1 MIKVLI
7 VEDSAVT
14 RDFLQ
19 YVLSNDRDI
28 EVIGCANDGEAA
40 VEMIQDL
47 DPNVVTMDINMPRM
61 NGFEATKRIMEI
73 HPVPIIIM
81 SASWNPEEVRKT
93 FLAMEAGAVAILEKP
108 RGPGSPDNEVMTKR
122 FLRTIKLMSEVKV
135 VKRWTQKPA
144 TKQDTETAAGEKGTL
159 KKRKLNMK
167 LVAVGASTG
176 GPSVLREIFSI
187 FPHDLPVPF
196 LIVQHIA
203 PGFLKGLVDW
213 LTESTGFPIHIAQN
227 GERALAGHGYICPEY
242 QNLGI
247 NRNGTIVLSG
257 TKHESSVPP
266 SVSHLFASTLE
277 AFGSGVVGVLLTGMG
292 KDGAEEL
299 KRMRDRGAITF
310 AQNRE
315 SSIVWGMPGEAVKLD
330 AARYVLAPAEIG
342 RMIVGLLKDV

>member
-73 HPVPIIIM
+73 HPIPIIIM

-108 RGPGSPDNEVMTKR
+108 RGPGSPDNETMTKR
-122 FLRTIKLMSEVKV
+122 FLK
-135 VKRWTQKPA
+135 
-144 TKQDTETAAGEKGTL
+144 TAAGEKGTL